1 MKAWPDW
8 DEFLR
13 RLRED
18 PVFREEVRRQVLTE
32 DLLNLPAVV
41 QAEFARAFGLIAD
54 LTEQVREN
62 SWQIASL
69 TERMERVEGQMA
81 ALTERME
88 RAEAQI
94 QENGRQIAEN
104 SRQIASLTEQ
114 VRENSRQIA
123 ALTERMDRAEA
134 QIQENGRQIA
144 ENSRQIASLTEQV
157 RENSRQIAALTER
170 MERAEAQI
178 QENGRQIAENSR
190 QIASLTEQVRENSR
204 QIAALTKALRDF
216 QEAAERRFA
225 ALEQDVR
232 DLKQGQARLEGT
244 ALEVWWTQYAPS
256 YLGRWFRKV
265 RVLTREALN
274 DELEAAEDEGRLTAE
289 DAEEVR
295 RTDVVAVARDR
306 KTQEEVWVVVE
317 VSATVGLE
325 DVTRAKRRAD
335 ILARLGRRAVA
346 IAAGRE
352 ARPPVRAKARGLGV
366 WVIEDGRRTVP
377 DDSSLRQ
384 TSE

>member
-62 SWQIASL
+62 SRQIASL

-81 ALTERME
+81 ALTERMD

-94 QENGRQIAEN
+94 QEN
-104 SRQIASLTEQ
+104 SRQIAALTEQ

-144 ENSRQIASLTEQV
+144 
-157 RENSRQIAALTER
+157 
-170 MERAEAQI
+170 
-178 QENGRQIAENSR
+178 
-190 QIASLTEQVRENSR
+190 
-204 QIAALTKALRDF
+204 ALTKALRDF

-225 ALEQDVR
+225 ALEREVAGLRQDVEGIR
-232 DLKQGQARLEGT
+232 RGQARLEGT
-244 ALEVWWTQYAPS
+244 ALEVWWAQYAPS

-274 DELEAAEDEGRLTAE
+274 DEMEAAEDEGRLTAE

-295 RTDVVAVARDR
+295 RADVIAVARDR
-306 KTQEEVWVVVE
+306 KTREEVWVVVE

-346 IAAGRE
+346 IAVGRE

>member
-18 PVFREEVRRQVLTE
+18 PVLREEVRRQVLTE

-62 SWQIASL
+62 SRQIASL

-81 ALTERME
+81 ALTERMD

-94 QENGRQIAEN
+94 QENG
-104 SRQIASLTEQ
+104 RQIASLTEQ

-123 ALTERMDRAEA
+123 ALTE
-134 QIQENGRQIA
+134 
-144 ENSRQIASLTEQV
+144 
-157 RENSRQIAALTER
+157 
-170 MERAEAQI
+170 
-178 QENGRQIAENSR
+178 
-190 QIASLTEQVRENSR
+190 
-204 QIAALTKALRDF
+204 ALRDF

-244 ALEVWWTQYAPS
+244 ALEVWWAQYAPS
-256 YLGRWFRKV
+256 YLGRWFRRM

-274 DELEAAEDEGRLTAE
+274 DEMEAAEDEGQLTAE

-306 KTQEEVWVVVE
+306 KTREEVWSSPIRWRSRP
-317 VSATVGLE
+317 SA
-325 DVTRAKRRAD
+325 RRCAESF
-335 ILARLGRRAVA
+335 RCW
-346 IAAGRE
+346 
-352 ARPPVRAKARGLGV
+352 RGLTP
-366 WVIEDGRRTVP
+366 W
-377 DDSSLRQ
+377 
-384 TSE
+384 

>member
-41 QAEFARAFGLIAD
+41 SRVLDLQGQTLEAVRGMAAAVEAFVGEVRTAFG
-54 LTEQVREN
+54 
-62 SWQIASL
+62 
-69 TERMERVEGQMA
+69 RVEA
-81 ALTERME
+81 
-88 RAEAQI
+88 
-94 QENGRQIAEN
+94 
-104 SRQIASLTEQ
+104 QIASLTEQ

-123 ALTERMDRAEA
+123 SLTERMDRLEGQMAALTERMDRAEA
-134 QIQENGRQIA
+134 QIQEN
-144 ENSRQIASLTEQV
+144 SRQIAALTEQV
-157 RENSRQIAALTER
+157 RENSRQIAALTE
-170 MERAEAQI
+170 
-178 QENGRQIAENSR
+178 
-190 QIASLTEQVRENSR
+190 
-204 QIAALTKALRDF
+204 ALREF
-216 QEAAERRFA
+216 REAAERRFA
-225 ALEQDVR
+225 ALEREVAGLRQDVG
-232 DLKQGQARLEGT
+232 DLKGT
-244 ALEVWWTQYAPS
+244 ALEVWWAQYAPS

-274 DELEAAEDEGRLTAE
+274 DELDAAEDEGRLTAE

-295 RTDVVAVARDR
+295 RADVVAVARDR
-306 KTQEEVWVVVE
+306 KTREEVWVVME

-335 ILARLGRRAVA
+335 ILAHLGRRAVA
-346 IAAGRE
+346 IAVGRE

>member
-1 MKAWPDW
+1 MSDHKAWPDW
-8 DEFLR
+8 DEFVR

-32 DLLNLPAVV
+32 DLLKLPAVV

-62 SWQIASL
+62 SRQIASL
-69 TERMERVEGQMA
+69 TERMDRVEGQMA
-81 ALTERME
+81 ALTERMD
-88 RAEAQI
+88 RVEAQI
-94 QENGRQIAEN
+94 QEN

-144 ENSRQIASLTEQV
+144 SLTEQV

-170 MERAEAQI
+170 MDRAEAQI
-178 QENGRQIAENSR
+178 QENG
-190 QIASLTEQVRENSR
+190 R

-225 ALEQDVR
+225 ALEREVAGLRQDVG
-232 DLKQGQARLEGT
+232 DLKGT
-244 ALEVWWTQYAPS
+244 VLDVWWAQYAPS

-274 DELEAAEDEGRLTAE
+274 DEMEAAEDEGRLTAE

-295 RTDVVAVARDR
+295 RADVVALARDR
-306 KTQEEVWVVVE
+306 KTREEVWVVVE

-346 IAAGRE
+346 IAVGRE

-377 DDSSLRQ
+377 EESSLRQ

>member
-41 QAEFARAFGLIAD
+41 QTEFARAFRLIAD

-62 SWQIASL
+62 SRQIASL

-81 ALTERME
+81 ALTERMD

-94 QENGRQIAEN
+94 QEN
-104 SRQIASLTEQ
+104 SRQIAALTEQ

-144 ENSRQIASLTEQV
+144 
-157 RENSRQIAALTER
+157 
-170 MERAEAQI
+170 
-178 QENGRQIAENSR
+178 
-190 QIASLTEQVRENSR
+190 
-204 QIAALTKALRDF
+204 ALTKALRDF

-225 ALEQDVR
+225 ALEREVAGLRQDVEGIR
-232 DLKQGQARLEGT
+232 RGQARLEGT
-244 ALEVWWTQYAPS
+244 ALEVWWAQYAPS
-256 YLGRWFRKV
+256 YLGRWFRGM

-274 DELEAAEDEGRLTAE
+274 DELDAAEDEGRLTAK

-295 RTDVVAVARDR
+295 RADVVAVARDR
-306 KTQEEVWVVVE
+306 KTREEVWVVVE

-346 IAAGRE
+346 IAVGRE

-377 DDSSLRQ
+377 EDSPLRQ

>member
-41 QAEFARAFGLIAD
+41 QTEFARAFGLIAD

-62 SWQIASL
+62 SRQIASL

-81 ALTERME
+81 ALTERMD

-144 ENSRQIASLTEQV
+144 
-157 RENSRQIAALTER
+157 
-170 MERAEAQI
+170 
-178 QENGRQIAENSR
+178 
-190 QIASLTEQVRENSR
+190 
-204 QIAALTKALRDF
+204 ALTKALRDF

-225 ALEQDVR
+225 ALEREVAGLRQDVEGIR
-232 DLKQGQARLEGT
+232 QGQAWKGT
-244 ALEVWWTQYAPS
+244 ALEVWWAQYAPS

-295 RTDVVAVARDR
+295 RADVVAVARDR
-306 KTQEEVWVVVE
+306 KTREEVWVVVE